1 MSKYVLS
8 VCISLFIT
16 TIISASAVRLI
27 LGPTQWEGIIAILF
41 FLLPAVIL
49 LFAAFIYLA
58 EKLLRKYADPLIKYP
73 RFEIDFESHSKIIAF
88 IGYVEIIS
96 GLLFACV
103 SSWILIAYKFT
114 PLNFLILIF
123 SFLIFSSGYL
133 LVKKSKIGIILSIIS
148 QAATI
153 VNFITPEY
161 MYYFGNLLNF
171 TIGFII
177 GNSRISINVV
187 SIVFFVVLLI
197 NIKRQPN
204 NSLQQIADATA
215 K

>member
-27 LGPTQWEGIIAILF
+27 LGPTLYEGIITILF
-41 FLLPAVIL
+41 FLLPVVVLI
-49 LFAAFIYLA
+49 FATFLYLA
-58 EKLLRKYADPLIKYP
+58 EKLLKKYADPLIKYP
-73 RFEIDFESHSKIIAF
+73 RIEIDFESHSKIIAF
-88 IGYVEIIS
+88 IGYIEIIS

-114 PLNFLILIF
+114 PLNLLILLF

-133 LVKKSKIGIILSIIS
+133 LVKKSKIGIILSVIS

-153 VNFITPEY
+153 VNFITPDY
-161 MYYFGNLLNF
+161 MYYFGNLINF
-171 TIGFII
+171 TIGFLI
-177 GNSRISINVV
+177 GNARISINVV
-187 SIVFFVVLLI
+187 SVVFLIVLLM